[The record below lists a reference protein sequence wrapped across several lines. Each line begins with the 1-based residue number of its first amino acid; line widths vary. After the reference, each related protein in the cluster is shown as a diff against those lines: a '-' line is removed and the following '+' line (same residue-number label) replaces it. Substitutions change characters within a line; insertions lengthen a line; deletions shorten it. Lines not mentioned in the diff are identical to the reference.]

1 MADYVKT
8 LIDGSASN
16 LENEVSAKFD
26 QINQN
31 MRDILLP
38 REGKGKNTEQDLK
51 YYQGIETITSKKEAS
66 KNIDTHFEADMKHLQ
81 KQMDAG
87 KINKADYDQAV
98 NALRKKKDAAF
109 QAIDGLIESTN
120 GAQAT
125 RAKQYKAKQA
135 ELNQVQSEFATG
147 IESRTMTLKKAMA
160 TVSSLDNIG
169 RTVYGD
175 KKAAPPRSKTP
186 RRAAKKISSKPK
198 NKTIELGSNFSLS
211 DVSKAMG
218 GKDPVLDEIFNI
230 GSELASSLTN
240 NLAATPEYG
249 LSEQDIAALDEAS
262 RVWSDKDLTYKQKKA
277 VDDNAAKIRQKQKDQ
292 VLKNLG
298 GAKKLVIDNL
308 VKSRKA
314 KGLDTD
320 ETFLQQYMSE
330 IEATAASVQKFQA
343 PVTDKASAY
352 KFVRAAIAKKNKY
365 AADTGADPN
374 TAMDIAQIIRD
385 NGLEQYFGMEK
396 QVGTTTRTKP
406 VDPRIVADIMSDRSI
421 AGGSINASK
430 IASPNSSFLPH
441 INKATASKLVSGTG
455 SEYTVRSIQ
464 DDINE
469 QELIERVA
477 LQSLKATPYKKGE
490 KKGIITDDMMS
501 EIYQMIDENDQF
513 AYSKN
518 MYDSEEK
525 AKAAFKQEVV
535 KKVLQ
540 ARQKIQGER
549 FENALSQN
557 SKPQG
562 PISTSGGTAR
572 YTSQRPIKRL
582 DGSKGMLAH
591 QKSNQRIVDN
601 YNAMGRGV
609 DVAPLMGKTV
619 AQHQQDTIK
628 AFAEQGIETSFDG
641 DNVTFRYGDQAPIT
655 VKMAELTGG
664 NTISR
669 GGQKYHNRG
678 MAVTEYDERGKGK
691 AIMSDAY
698 GQQYAGL
705 SNLATRYVKDQEG
718 NVTTEPGKIVE
729 AIKTGAAGSVNAIV
743 GNVINAAIG
752 KVGANVP
759 ESVAKEVNKD
769 YEANKTAEQAYVQRG
784 TYTLNPMFEQAI
796 RNKNNIGLFQ
806 GELDRNK
813 RNTTDLSNYYHDIPT
828 NFLEAFNTIADLLGR
843 GEDFADAAI
852 QGMDDDN
859 IAKRIWNGRMQDGKW
874 MVKSKDAEGNEVE
887 HATNLNYTLDSI
899 RKLAHA
905 GLISRMDSIKEE
917 SVMAGNR
924 TVASA
929 NDFNP
934 FGAFSASHSRASHQV
949 NNYMERVNAPKLGV
963 QGMWGSRAA
972 RMNGVDENSW
982 ERTQYTGTMMNDA
995 ELNDLI
1001 QKVNAAVPGL
1011 ISEEMSQILSTE
1023 DGGMIVSESM
1033 AKELQAYL
1041 PQKKAADEG
1050 DINASFLTEKLGL
1063 TLDQISKMQK
1073 GEIISLDQVMDA
1085 EANFSK
1091 DVKLNKGD
1099 VLQGIEKTENGMRLH
1114 YKQVQNASTGS
1125 KALLGYT
1132 GGRQTIRKTSDN
1144 VMAALNAAKFGKGVE
1159 DIKKA
1164 AESGTFEGGAQFI
1177 TEHVHDSSRKNQFDI
1192 TGRMNEIVANAAKQ
1206 GLTTEEILEG
1216 FKGTQYEKAMRLNE
1230 NGQIESSLRFD
1241 EGSQRFR
1248 YTDEQ
1253 GVDRDF
1259 FDYDENNIAN
1269 EGQLARATIENV
1281 GSLAGQIEGISET
1294 TLSDFQMLENNL
1306 GALATE
1312 KAKALG
1318 DENFVYQ
1325 KSNQELFKDYVNMAK
1340 QYPYEETMGS
1350 GNAYTVEAEGRVQY
1364 GNKERDANRAAI
1376 AEAKLRHKGD
1386 EEAVRQL
1393 EALAA
1398 AEEKSTNKVGKDRAK
1413 AIQDQAKVQQ
1423 ALKASFEV
1431 DDYGN
1436 FKDGARF
1443 SFSGQQNAELGVAD
1457 KEHSLIVGTN
1467 DKGEI
1472 TFTANGQ
1479 TTAMPGLKTDLD
1491 FDEEG
1496 NTGYTEEEYNKSLVA
1511 VAKQFMQA
1519 NGLSQM
1525 VVQNGSESMLMPLL
1539 DDTTLGSGNKLL
1551 ARTSGALHGMFKQ
1564 QEDGTVKMVDNFRE
1578 VKNNLQKYAY
1588 HKDSKLVQRAEKSN
1602 ISNSSWTETVGGN
1615 TGNKEKIRMEANSVY
1630 VTTDKLKELMTTANG
1645 ASQAEVLKNAQQLT
1659 MMRGAAGGNYE
1670 ETQKSV
1676 QEQLDGLAK
1685 MSVEELRTIES
1696 ELINEIIGMA
1706 KSGDIDL
1713 TSQFHRFPSTSGN
1726 DIRYSSLKINDAIGN
1741 KSGMLINRGNARTVN
1756 GDYDGDHTPIRLMG
1770 LDFADNYREYFDAT
1784 KGADLVKANHTEV
1797 ARKMEDDEKSGDYGG
1812 HNVDKQVKMVKE
1824 MSNGAIDQFAGIAS
1838 KTNKKYVGMFSNQ
1851 SAAFR
1856 NYAKAFDLDEVGA
1869 AKGNSELSDK
1879 EIAQIGIMRSF
1890 LETFE
1895 QEAISAKKI
1904 GERMNGIGDIALDE
1918 LNPMYKML
1926 GNLAQGKGTVKDVIN
1941 AAMQSGIL
1949 SVNKETGDIDMGRQW
1964 RFNKYTAESAGI
1976 DFNKEF
1982 AGMSNFD
1989 ILASSIQHFVDN
2001 IGEHGLEAKH
2011 MTSMSAKNLVK
2022 SKGEIYKSKQKISTQ
2037 TKQSN
2042 ARAKAAQSRKSG
2054 GTTVT
2059 ITAAV
2064 KQAETVAADAKATA
2078 EEAKAEADVAKEEAD
2093 QAMIDEE
2100 GGGPR
2105 TTGKYRAMKAT
2116 NAADYETSHIRELR
2130 EWDGS
2135 GSTLKSGGG
2144 YGATASQIDD
2154 IAGYANRKANSQQ
2167 YWGKPEQID
2176 THVQASSALGTYGHK
2191 VAEILNKHQ
2200 AKFLKDLDGVLTE
2213 EEKKELAYAEK
2224 VALGQYGLVSE
2235 QDLIEYAQGAEQLV
2249 NAGRQAAPELFGANA
2264 ITEHAMGGVFVRDD
2278 GTEHTFSGE
2287 ADVMARKDDGSGY
2300 SIGDYKFS
2308 KKSGSDTIAKRIM
2321 QQSIYLAMREQ
2332 ELVEQIKAIDN
2343 GADLGLDKASLEA
2356 DLNAIRKGNETG
2368 NNTINIFRR
2377 NKEGLIEVVK
2387 AQALKTDE
2395 VLKVADMSAEY
2406 VELQNIIEA
2415 ESAKFKG
2422 YDNLM
2427 RSNAVEAIQKVEQAK
2442 QRQAE
2447 IRNSGIMKSA
2457 IDRLKQ
2463 SGITKNEKGELID
2476 DNGLIGMLYGG
2487 YQTATGEF
2495 TQQQAGLETRGKKAP
2510 SNNDAVTR
2518 YLKSARRASQLEQDI
2533 ARRQVL
2539 ANQSTGS
2546 EQRNHQEVIR
2556 TAQQQ
2561 LSVEQSK
2568 LALYNRQEGTLNG
2581 IKLSE
2586 KEIAK
2591 LETESVYI
2599 QQRKEMALAK
2609 IGANM
2614 KMEQGLLDKMLNGFK
2629 QQFSNFLGMNMTYQL
2644 VGKIRQLFSQIVQL
2658 TAQLDAN
2665 MVDIQIASGG
2675 TREDIENMMKG
2686 FNALAMKTGRSTS
2699 EVATAANECDLK
2711 AIYSK
2716 SSNAFTNLRHALV
2729 VKTLV

>member
-8 LIDGSASN
+8 LIDASASN
-16 LENEVSAKFD
+16 LESEVSSKFD
-26 QINQN
+26 SVLQGIKDEL
-31 MRDILLP
+31 MP
-38 REGKGKNTEQDLK
+38 KGSGNNIESDLK

-66 KNIDTHFEADMKHLQ
+66 KNIDTHFAADIKQLQ

-135 ELNQVQSEFATG
+135 EIKQVENEFATG

-175 KKAAPPRSKTP
+175 KKA
-186 RRAAKKISSKPK
+186 
-198 NKTIELGSNFSLS
+198 NK
-211 DVSKAMG
+211 
-218 GKDPVLDEIFNI
+218 
-230 GSELASSLTN
+230 
-240 NLAATPEYG
+240 
-249 LSEQDIAALDEAS
+249 
-262 RVWSDKDLTYKQKKA
+262 
-277 VDDNAAKIRQKQKDQ
+277 
-292 VLKNLG
+292 
-298 GAKKLVIDNL
+298 
-308 VKSRKA
+308 
-314 KGLDTD
+314 
-320 ETFLQQYMSE
+320 
-330 IEATAASVQKFQA
+330 SVQKPKKPIVKPPKLSTPSA
-343 PVTDKASAY
+343 KAETLRNGTIEDKMMQEFAEKVALKS
-352 KFVRAAIAKKNKY
+352 
-365 AADTGADPN
+365 
-374 TAMDIAQIIRD
+374 
-385 NGLEQYFGMEK
+385 LK
-396 QVGTTTRTKP
+396 QV
-406 VDPRIVADIMSDRSI
+406 
-421 AGGSINASK
+421 
-430 IASPNSSFLPH
+430 
-441 INKATASKLVSGTG
+441 
-455 SEYTVRSIQ
+455 
-464 DDINE
+464 
-469 QELIERVA
+469 
-477 LQSLKATPYKKGE
+477 PYKKGE
-490 KKGIITDDMMS
+490 TGEFINRDLTDEFFWDVNELEDKYDTMSGIYGPTS
-501 EIYQMIDENDQF
+501 YNSKTKEILHGGKVSPKF
-513 AYSKN
+513 T
-518 MYDSEEK
+518 
-525 AKAAFKQEVV
+525 

-540 ARQKIQGER
+540 EREKVASKQDSLKVKGIHNYGFDEKFIEQVARNSLKKTSYRKGETQENISKDIMSEVYKEIDNINHLTYDQDQYSDVNEAKEAIKRQAVENILQARQQLAT
-549 FENALSQN
+549 N
-557 SKPQG
+557 
-562 PISTSGGTAR
+562 TV
-572 YTSQRPIKRL
+572 IKRDTKRL
-582 DGSKGMLAH
+582 NNPSAGLPH
-591 QKSNQRIVDN
+591 QRTNQRIVDN

-619 AQHQQDTIK
+619 KQYQDDAIK
-628 AFAEQGIETSFDG
+628 AFADQGIETSFDG

-705 SNLATRYVKDQEG
+705 SNLATRYIKDEEG
-718 NVTTEPGKIVE
+718 NVTTEPGRIVE
-729 AIKTGAAGSVNAIV
+729 AIKTGSASSVNAIV
-743 GNVINAAIG
+743 GKVISAAIG

-796 RNKNNIGLFQ
+796 RNKNNIGFFQ
-806 GELDRNK
+806 GELDQNK

-828 NFLEAFNTIADLLGR
+828 NFLQAFNTIADLLGR

-852 QGMDDDN
+852 QGMGDDN
-859 IAKRIWNGRMQDGKW
+859 IIKRIWNGRMQDGKW

-929 NDFNP
+929 NDLSP
-934 FGAFSASHSRASHQV
+934 FGAFSASHSRASHQA
-949 NNYMERVNAPKLGV
+949 NNYLDRVNAPKLGV
-963 QGMWGSRAA
+963 QGMWGSRAG

-995 ELNDLI
+995 EINDLI

-1099 VLQGIEKTENGMRLH
+1099 VLQGIEKTESGMRLH
-1114 YKQVQNASTGS
+1114 YKQVQNAGTGS

-1144 VMAALNAAKFGKGVE
+1144 IMAALNAAKFGKGVE

-1206 GLTTEEILEG
+1206 GLTVEEILKG

-1281 GSLAGQIEGISET
+1281 GKLAGRIEGISET
-1294 TLSDFQMLENNL
+1294 TLSDFQVLENNL

-1312 KAKALG
+1312 KAKKLG
-1318 DENFVYQ
+1318 DKDFEYQ
-1325 KSNQELFKDYVNMAK
+1325 KSNPELFKDYVNQAN
-1340 QYPYEETMGS
+1340 QYPYEDTMGS

-1376 AEAKLRHKGD
+1376 AEAKLRNKHNT
-1386 EEAVRQL
+1386 EAVRQL

-1398 AEEKSTNKVGKDRAK
+1398 AEEKSTNKIGKDRAK
-1413 AIQDQAKVQQ
+1413 AIQDQAKVQH

-1436 FKDGARF
+1436 FKDGAKF

-1496 NTGYTEEEYNKSLVA
+1496 NTGYTEEEYSKSLVA
-1511 VAKQFMQA
+1511 VAKQFMEA

-1564 QEDGTVKMVDNFRE
+1564 QEDGTVKMVDNFSE

-1588 HKDSKLVQRAEKSN
+1588 HKDSELVKRAEKSN

-1630 VTTDKLKELMTTANG
+1630 VTTDKLKELMTTANS
-1645 ASQAEVLKNAQQLT
+1645 ASQDEILKNAQQLT
-1659 MMRGAAGGNYE
+1659 MMKGAAGGSYE
-1670 ETQKSV
+1670 ETQESV
-1676 QEQLDGLAK
+1676 QKQLDGLAK
-1685 MSVEELRTIES
+1685 MSVEELRAIES
-1696 ELINEIIGMA
+1696 ELINEIVGMV

-1756 GDYDGDHTPIRLMG
+1756 ADYDGDHTPIRLMG

-1812 HNVDKQVKMVKE
+1812 HDVDKQVKMVKE
-1824 MSNGAIDQFAGIAS
+1824 MANGAVDQYAGIAS
-1838 KTNKKYVGMFSNQ
+1838 KTNKEYVGKYSNQ

-1879 EIAQIGIMRSF
+1879 EIAQVGIMRSF

-1904 GERMNGIGDIALDE
+1904 AERMNGIGDIALDE

-1926 GNLAQGKGTVKDVIN
+1926 GNLAQDKGTVQDVIN
-1941 AAMQSGIL
+1941 SAIQSGIL
-1949 SVNKETGDIDMGRQW
+1949 SIDKETGDIDMGRQW

-1976 DFNKEF
+1976 DFGKEF
-1982 AGMSNFD
+1982 AGMSNYD
-1989 ILASSIQHFVDN
+1989 ILASSIQHFVDTV
-2001 IGEHGLEAKH
+2001 GDYGLEAKH
-2011 MTSMSAKNLVK
+2011 MTSMSAKNLVTT
-2022 SKGEIYKSKQKISTQ
+2022 KGETYKSKKKISTQ

-2042 ARAKAAQSRKSG
+2042 ARAKAAQSRKRG
-2054 GTTVT
+2054 GAADTTTV
-2059 ITAAV
+2059 TAAV

-2078 EEAKAEADVAKEEAD
+2078 EEAKSETEATKTAVAETDQEVESLYEAY
-2093 QAMIDEE
+2093 QAVNDDDYEYTHKRTLKAYGTGE
-2100 GGGPR
+2100 VKGGTGGGV
-2105 TTGKYRAMKAT
+2105 
-2116 NAADYETSHIRELR
+2116 
-2130 EWDGS
+2130 
-2135 GSTLKSGGG
+2135 
-2144 YGATASQIDD
+2144 GATASQIDS
-2154 IAGYANRKANSQQ
+2154 IGHYQQ
-2167 YWGKPEQID
+2167 QQMYGDKNGPGEQ
-2176 THVQASSALGTYGHK
+2176 VVLSSAKGTYGHK
-2191 VAEILNKHQ
+2191 LAELMNATGTNEVDKMLGMINEQQRAELEFAKNAISQ
-2200 AKFLKDLDGVLTE
+2200 ASFGKAKE
-2213 EEKKELAYAEK
+2213 EDYLAIQK
-2224 VALGQYGLVSE
+2224 Q
-2235 QDLIEYAQGAEQLV
+2235 AEQLV
-2249 NAGRQAAPELFGANA
+2249 AAGKLVAPELYGKNA
-2264 ITEHAMGGVFVRDD
+2264 LREHAMGGSFGKNDIT
-2278 GTEHTFSGE
+2278 GTEMTFSGE
-2287 ADVMARKDDGSGY
+2287 ADIMSMNEVGGY
-2300 SIGDYKFS
+2300 TVGDYKFS
-2308 KKSGSDTIAKRIM
+2308 KDGSADTLAKRIM
-2321 QQSIYLAMREQ
+2321 QQSIYLAQREQ
-2332 ELVEQIKAIDN
+2332 ELAAQLKAIKAGNMEGDVEAVERELNSIRNGDKSGANFVTVFRATEEGATEVVQARALQLKEVLEYMRNSTEYVTLQNSIDELVN
-2343 GADLGLDKASLEA
+2343 KYGSLDNLKRRGNNKELEKLA
-2356 DLNAIRKGNETG
+2356 QLQNRQKELNA
-2368 NNTINIFRR
+2368 
-2377 NKEGLIEVVK
+2377 
-2387 AQALKTDE
+2387 
-2395 VLKVADMSAEY
+2395 
-2406 VELQNIIEA
+2406 
-2415 ESAKFKG
+2415 
-2422 YDNLM
+2422 
-2427 RSNAVEAIQKVEQAK
+2427 
-2442 QRQAE
+2442 
-2447 IRNSGIMKSA
+2447 
-2457 IDRLKQ
+2457 
-2463 SGITKNEKGELID
+2463 
-2476 DNGLIGMLYGG
+2476 NGLIQNTSDILAKAGLTTNADGQLVYAGNGRAASVTLTGYDPQSGRFLEQQQGQQIPNKKKTSNSQEVSHYLQNYRAQSKRQQDIQMLELKASQSSGSEKRA
-2487 YQTATGEF
+2487 YQDRIRLEQQHLSVLK
-2495 TQQQAGLETRGKKAP
+2495 QQQAVYDPINK
-2510 SNNDAVTR
+2510 
-2518 YLKSARRASQLEQDI
+2518 
-2533 ARRQVL
+2533 
-2539 ANQSTGS
+2539 
-2546 EQRNHQEVIR
+2546 
-2556 TAQQQ
+2556 
-2561 LSVEQSK
+2561 
-2568 LALYNRQEGTLNG
+2568 TLNG

-2586 KEIAK
+2586 REIK
-2591 LETESVYI
+2591 RINQQTMLIDQRRES
-2599 QQRKEMALAK
+2599 ALAK
-2609 IGANM
+2609 IGAKM

-2644 VGKIRQLFSQIVQL
+2644 VGKIRQLFSQMVQL
-2658 TAQLDAN
+2658 TAQLDAKHLAPGI
-2665 MVDIQIASGG
+2665 VIYTGKLFLIDL
-2675 TREDIENMMKG
+2675 E
-2686 FNALAMKTGRSTS
+2686 ALG
-2699 EVATAANECDLK
+2699 
-2711 AIYSK
+2711 
-2716 SSNAFTNLRHALV
+2716 
-2729 VKTLV
+2729 